1 MNELSLEEF
10 KRLKQQEL
18 LKKEEERL
26 MMNIEHTVKNLL
38 WFFSGCLATAIAMYA
53 ISMSM

>member
-1 MNELSLEEF
+1 MNEHLIVEHKRQLLEREI
-10 KRLKQQEL
+10 EITL
-18 LKKEEERL
+18 LKMEL
-26 MMNIEHTVKNLL
+26 GMKNLL

>member
-1 MNELSLEEF
+1 MNELLIEEL
-10 KRLKQQEL
+10 KRINRAKLFEM
-18 LKKEEERL
+18 ERERL
-26 MMNIEHTVKNLL
+26 MLKIEHTEKSLL